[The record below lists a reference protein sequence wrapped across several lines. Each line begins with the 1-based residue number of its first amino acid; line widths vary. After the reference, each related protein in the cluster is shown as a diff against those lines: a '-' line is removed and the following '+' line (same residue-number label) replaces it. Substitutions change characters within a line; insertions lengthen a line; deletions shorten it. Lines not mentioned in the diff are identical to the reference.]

1 MEFVAGLLI
10 ILNCSGTG
18 IQSDIYNNGTRDT
31 TTSKITNKKII
42 LDTDTD
48 SVTIDNET
56 FASTI
61 ADGDLRVN
69 FAPQFG
75 LTRDFKMN
83 IRFSDGHFEWSD
95 SLPLFKDTE
104 KRRRTTNLTGTC
116 KVKEIKKKELDLY

>member
-1 MEFVAGLLI
+1 MEFVAGFLI
-10 ILNCSGTG
+10 ILSCSGTG

-31 TTSKITNKKII
+31 ATSKITNKKIV

-48 SVTIDNET
+48 SVTIDDET

-95 SLPLFKDTE
+95 SLPLFKDHE
-104 KRRRTTNLTGTC
+104 KRRRIMNLTGTC
-116 KVKEIKKKELDLY
+116 EVNEIKRKN

>member
-31 TTSKITNKKII
+31 TTSKITNKKIV

-48 SVTIDNET
+48 SVTIDDET

-75 LTRDFKMN
+75 LIRDFKMN

-95 SLPLFKDTE
+95 SLPLFKDSK
-104 KRRRTTNLTGTC
+104 KRRRIMNLTGIC
-116 KVKEIKKKELDLY
+116 EVNKVKRKN

>member
-31 TTSKITNKKII
+31 TTSKITNKKIV

-48 SVTIDNET
+48 SVTIDGET

-61 ADGDLRVN
+61 ADEYLRVN

-95 SLPLFKDTE
+95 SLPLFKDPE
-104 KRRRTTNLTGTC
+104 KRRRIMNLTGTC
-116 KVKEIKKKELDLY
+116 EVNEIKRKN

>member
-1 MEFVAGLLI
+1 MLMEFVAGLLI

-31 TTSKITNKKII
+31 TTSKITNKKIV

-48 SVTIDNET
+48 SVTIDDDT

-75 LTRDFKMN
+75 LIRDFKMN

-95 SLPLFKDTE
+95 SLPLFKDPE
-104 KRRRTTNLTGTC
+104 KRRRIMNLTGICEVNT
-116 KVKEIKKKELDLY
+116 VKRKN

>member
-1 MEFVAGLLI
+1 MLMEFVAGLLI
-10 ILNCSGTG
+10 ILSCSGTG

-31 TTSKITNKKII
+31 TTSKITNKKIV

-48 SVTIDNET
+48 SVTIDNKT

-75 LTRDFKMN
+75 LIRDFKMN

-95 SLPLFKDTE
+95 SLPLFKDPE
-104 KRRRTTNLTGTC
+104 KRRRITNLTGIC
-116 KVKEIKKKELDLY
+116 EVNKVKRKN

>member
-10 ILNCSGTG
+10 ILSCSGTG

-31 TTSKITNKKII
+31 TTSKITNKKIV
-42 LDTDTD
+42 LDTDAD
-48 SVTIDNET
+48 SVTIDDET

-75 LTRDFKMN
+75 LIRDFKMN

-95 SLPLFKDTE
+95 SLPLFKDPE
-104 KRRRTTNLTGTC
+104 KRRRIMNLTGIC
-116 KVKEIKKKELDLY
+116 KVNKVKRKN

>member
-31 TTSKITNKKII
+31 TTSEITNKKIV

-48 SVTIDNET
+48 SVTIDDET

-75 LTRDFKMN
+75 LIRDFKMN
-83 IRFSDGHFEWSD
+83 VRFSDGRFEWSD
-95 SLPLFKDTE
+95 SLPLLKDPE
-104 KRRRTTNLTGTC
+104 KRRRIVDLAGTC
-116 KVKEIKKKELDLY
+116 EVKEIKKKS